1 MSTLK
6 EMNNIPYL
14 SEAIDL
20 DSPYANRYLDLV
32 SKSDSSEGTHRHH
45 IVPVTYYL
53 DVLGCAEVRKVGT
66 PDMAEANLVYLTRGR
81 HLLAHYY
88 LSKCARECIRHQAVS
103 AFRIMYDTTDPATD
117 ENVFAFA
124 SEMDDWYANT
134 ANVGPYRPKNP
145 RPKVVYDP
153 DNCKFHHV
161 FDRHRFTMSIKE
173 NGKIVKKFTWQD
185 FRLTEYTGDGYY
197 VYIMLG
203 GCGHCRA
210 RPHVVLMDCED
221 TIHDMHFG
229 CGKDWFQDMSLTPYE
244 RTVQILRAN
253 GCKVHSG
260 FFSTKKISND
270 YYDIYGEKP
279 DLRGKEALDEEIKLI
294 KKKTVSMIL
303 SLPEFVDIVAPEGKE
318 FFMEIERSFLERVS
332 VIHPDV
338 KKYVYPEIPDI
349 PERFVEKIR
358 GYV

>member
-1 MSTLK
+1 MQTLK
-6 EMNNIPYL
+6 EMKNIPYL

-20 DSPYANRYLDLV
+20 DSPYAGRYLDLV
-32 SKSDSSEGTHRHH
+32 SKNDSSEGTHRHH

-53 DVLGCAEVRKVGT
+53 DVLGCTEVRKVGT
-66 PDMAEANLVYLTRGR
+66 LDMVAENLVYLTRGH

-117 ENVFAFA
+117 ENVVAFA

-145 RPKVVYDP
+145 RPKIVYDP
-153 DNCKFHHV
+153 NNCKFHHV
-161 FDRHRFTMSIKE
+161 FDRHRFTMSVKE

-197 VYIMLG
+197 IYIELYG
-203 GCGHCRA
+203 GCHCRA
-210 RPHVVLMDCED
+210 RPHVVLTDCED
-221 TIHDMHFG
+221 RMYDMHFG
-229 CGKDWFQDMSLTPYE
+229 CDKDWSNDMSLTPYE
-244 RTVQILRAN
+244 RTFQMLRAN
-253 GCKVHSG
+253 GSIIRSG
-260 FFSTKKISND
+260 FCTIRKIVKD
-270 YYDIYGEKP
+270 YYRIYGTEP
-279 DLRGKEALDEEIKLI
+279 DLRGKEALDENIKLL

-303 SLPEFVDIVAPEGKE
+303 SLPDFVEIVAPEGKD
-318 FFMEIERSFLERVS
+318 FFMEVEKSFLEQVS
-332 VIHPDV
+332 ALHPDV

-358 GYV
+358 GCV